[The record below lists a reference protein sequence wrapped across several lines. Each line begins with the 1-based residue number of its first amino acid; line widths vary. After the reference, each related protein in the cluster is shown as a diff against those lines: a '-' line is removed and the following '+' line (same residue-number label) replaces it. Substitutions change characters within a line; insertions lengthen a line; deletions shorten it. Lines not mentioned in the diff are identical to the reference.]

1 MIGRSISIITIPSP
15 NSIPSHEIHRF
26 AATTLPP
33 EHFVPAASLIQIT
46 FLACEHIPTSAPSG
60 EQIDCPGVVQ
70 ELLEAPVEAVLEDG
84 AAPESE
90 LLLSRDGAGDAI
102 TGATAEAGARAAI
115 AGEVEAPDWDLPDEA
130 LGRLSGAPGL
140 EAEPDPGDAEPEET
154 EPDPEDAEPEEAEP
168 DPEDAEPEEAELT
181 PDPEDPEPDADPAL
195 DEPPEAPQLPIG
207 ATPLNPEV
215 VSTECPGSGNCTSPP
230 LAVVH
235 PVPMFATNND
245 GNDAAA
251 RFEIFELKYS
261 S

>member
-1 MIGRSISIITIPSP
+1 M
-15 NSIPSHEIHRF
+15 
-26 AATTLPP
+26 
-33 EHFVPAASLIQIT
+33 IQIT
-46 FLACEHIPTSAPSG
+46 FLACEHIPTLAPSG

-70 ELLEAPVEAVLEDG
+70 ELVEAPVEAVLEDG
-84 AAPESE
+84 TAPESE
-90 LLLSRDGAGDAI
+90 LLLSRDGAGDA
-102 TGATAEAGARAAI
+102 TAEAGAGAAE
-115 AGEVEAPDWDLPDEA
+115 G
-130 LGRLSGAPGL
+130 
-140 EAEPDPGDAEPEET
+140 
-154 EPDPEDAEPEEAEP
+154 
-168 DPEDAEPEEAELT
+168 EPEEAELT
-181 PDPEDPEPDADPAL
+181 PDLEDPEPDADPAL

-215 VSTECPGSGNCTSPP
+215 VSTDCPGSGNCTSPP